1 MMTTGVWPG
10 WDVHLP
16 GPPGPP
22 PSGGTLPESWA
33 AHFESAPDRR
43 LLWEERRGWVTAGD
57 LDRASRQVAARL
69 AGAGLRPG
77 DRILMSAATSMELVE
92 AHVAALRLGLVV
104 VPANTA
110 YREREIGHL
119 VGDAAPRA
127 AVVDDADRADWIRS
141 AGPDVVIVG
150 PDVDL
155 DPAGHA
161 PVLDAARPEDPALIG
176 YTSGTTGTP
185 KGAVLSH
192 GNLLASS
199 ESVRLA
205 WRWTGD
211 DRLVLALPLF
221 HIHGLGVG
229 LHGTLLAG
237 ASAVLLPRFEPDAVL
252 DAVAAHDAT
261 LFFGVP
267 TMYARLAGSPRLGAL
282 GRLRLCVSGS
292 APLPPTIFDR
302 LAEGSGQRVLE
313 RYGMTETGM
322 NVSNPYDGERRPGT
336 VGFPLPG
343 VELRLSDARG
353 TGGVP
358 PTSAAGAATVGEI
371 ELRGPNVFGGYWRRP
386 DATAAAFTDDGWF
399 KTGDIGEHDPDG
411 YLRLVGR
418 ARDLI
423 ITGGLNVYPR
433 EVEDVLLEHPG
444 VAEVAVAGTPD
455 AEWGEV
461 VTAWIVPAPAARP
474 SPDEAELV
482 GFAAERLA
490 RFKCPRRVVL
500 VEELPRNA
508 LGKILRHELEG

>member
-1 MMTTGVWPG
+1 MGA
-10 WDVHLP
+10 
-16 GPPGPP
+16 
-22 PSGGTLPESWA
+22 TLPEAWA
-33 AHFESAPDRR
+33 AHCEAAADRP
-43 LLWEERRGWVTAGD
+43 LLWEERRGWVTTGD
-57 LDRASRQVAARL
+57 LDRASRRVAAGL

-77 DRILMSAATSMELVE
+77 DRILMSAGTSVELVE
-92 AHVAALRLGLVV
+92 AHVGALRLGLVV

-110 YREREIGHL
+110 YREREIAHL

-127 AVVDDADRADWIRS
+127 AVVDDPDRADWIRR
-141 AGPDVVIVG
+141 AGPDVLMLS

-155 DPAGHA
+155 DPAAHA
-161 PVLDAARPEDPALIG
+161 PVLDVARPEDPALIG

-237 ASAVLLPRFEPDAVL
+237 ASAVLLPRFDPDAVL
-252 DAVAAHDAT
+252 DAVAAHAAT

-267 TMYARLAGSPRLGAL
+267 TMYARLAGSPRLAEL

-292 APLPPTIFDR
+292 APLPPALFDR
-302 LAEGSGQRVLE
+302 LADGSGQRVLE

-322 NVSNPYDGERRPGT
+322 NVSNPYEGERRPGT

-343 VELRLSDARG
+343 VELRLAED
-353 TGGVP
+353 
-358 PTSAAGAATVGEI
+358 GEVHV
-371 ELRGPNVFGGYWRRP
+371 RGPNVFAGYWGRP

-433 EVEDVLLEHPG
+433 EVEDVLLQHPG

-455 AEWGEV
+455 PEWGEL
-461 VTAWIVPAPAARP
+461 VTAWVVPAPAAP
-474 SPDEAELV
+474 LPPEDELV
-482 GFAAERLA
+482 GFAADRLA
-490 RFKCPRRVVL
+490 RFKCPRRVVF
-500 VEELPRNA
+500 VDVLPRNA
-508 LGKILRHELEG
+508 LGKVLRHELSPD